1 MINNWFG
8 VHDGLLAAGRIRSIS
23 RARERV
29 STAELIT
36 LFLFG
41 AASASATGFIRLG
54 LRIPGNA
61 ILLAVI
67 PMALGLAL
75 APRRLAGFVM
85 SASAF
90 GTASALSVAGLC
102 HFGAGSFISLCL
114 AGPMMDLALAGARR
128 GWRLYL
134 GMVLAGIGTN
144 LLALTS
150 RSVSKLLGLDLSG
163 MRPFGS
169 WWLQASV
176 TYTLCG
182 ALAGLIGA
190 LCCFHLRDRSRGEE
204 GAERP
209 QTTHRNRS
217 TANTGVRS

>member
-8 VHDGLLAAGRIRSIS
+8 IHYGLLAAGRIPAIS
-23 RARERV
+23 KAPERV
-29 STAELIT
+29 STTEFMT

-41 AASASATGFIRLG
+41 AAAASATGFIRLG

-85 SASAF
+85 SAGAF
-90 GTASALSVAGLC
+90 GTASALSVAGVC
-102 HFGAGSFISLCL
+102 HFGAGSFVSLCL
-114 AGPMMDLALAGARR
+114 AGPMMDLALAGARS

-144 LLALTS
+144 VLALTS
-150 RSVSKLLGLDLSG
+150 RSAGKLLGLDLAG
-163 MRPFGS
+163 MRPFGT
-169 WWLQASV
+169 WWLQAAV

-190 LCCFHLRDRSRGEE
+190 ACCFHLRGRSRRDESDQ
-204 GAERP
+204 P
-209 QTTHRNRS
+209 QNLSMTNP
-217 TANTGVRS
+217 GVRS